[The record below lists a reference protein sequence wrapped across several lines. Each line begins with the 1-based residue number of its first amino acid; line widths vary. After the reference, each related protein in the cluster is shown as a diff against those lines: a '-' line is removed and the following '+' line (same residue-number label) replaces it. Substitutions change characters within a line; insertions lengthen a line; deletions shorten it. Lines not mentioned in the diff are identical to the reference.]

1 MRGGLIK
8 LLQVGKKRFVY
19 KQETHLKMQHATQFT
34 TLFQTSSFL
43 RFDDHIF
50 FILNDISLIR
60 RFSSEQF
67 SGRWT
72 LKFFRDQLCLRAKNM
87 ISRNP
92 FNVKSFK
99 YQFWGLLLL
108 NNFGKCGKTEG
119 QHERAYHWA
128 ICPYQ
133 NRSKWTN
140 FRFDH
145 QMSPP
150 ARRNIFPTCER
161 NFKIWSLNSEFE

>member
-1 MRGGLIK
+1 
-8 LLQVGKKRFVY
+8 
-19 KQETHLKMQHATQFT
+19 
-34 TLFQTSSFL
+34 
-43 RFDDHIF
+43 
-50 FILNDISLIR
+50 
-60 RFSSEQF
+60 
-67 SGRWT
+67 
-72 LKFFRDQLCLRAKNM
+72 M
-87 ISRNP
+87 IYRNP
-92 FNVKSFK
+92 FSVKIFN
-99 YQFWGLLLL
+99 YQFRGLLLL

-161 NFKIWSLNSEFE
+161 NFEIWSWIPNSNQFFNQSPKFAGFWPGKIKGGSLIEHFFSRVNFQGVKKGPSQKTDFPVTAARGQIDLRILIYEVRFCEISLNYTIYSKNNR